1 MKKYAY
7 LGAILY
13 LLASL
18 YVIFTNANN
27 NLSEMASGKFL
38 VFSLISIFVFGII
51 VKVIKEVNQPD

>member
-51 VKVIKEVNQPD
+51 VKVIKEINQPD